1 MANRL
6 AGYTDKFVQLRYTN
20 TLYVIS
26 FIMHCYISAH
36 YTIQK
41 MQLDG
46 TNVWILSFW
55 YSIFGTIVSLIP
67 SVLFEKMTLPST
79 GVEWAFMI
87 GHCFGS
93 ALFAAAT
100 MVGQQMASPMTVSLA
115 LGFQIVF
122 YFAAQY
128 IFFYECCTAL
138 GLMTE
143 LVKAALAVLS
153 AVLVPLQRAFVHL
166 KGRRLEND
174 FNPEKTELLDSP

>member
-1 MANRL
+1 
-6 AGYTDKFVQLRYTN
+6 
-20 TLYVIS
+20 
-26 FIMHCYISAH
+26 
-36 YTIQK
+36 

-67 SVLFEKMTLPST
+67 SVIFEKMTLPST

-100 MVGQQMASPMTVSLA
+100 MVGQQMASLMTVSLA

-143 LVKAALAVLS
+143 LVGGALAVLS
-153 AVLVPLQRAFVHL
+153 AVLVPLQKAFVHL
-166 KGRRLEND
+166 QDRGLEND
-174 FNPEKTELLDSP
+174 SNPEKTELLDSP

>member
-1 MANRL
+1 MNKL
-6 AGYTDKFVQLRYTN
+6 AGYTDTFVQLRSTITSYIN
-20 TLYVIS
+20 TL
-26 FIMHCYISAH
+26 FQFYISAH
-36 YTIQK
+36 YTVQK

-67 SVLFEKMTLPST
+67 SVIFEKMTLPST

-100 MVGQQMASPMTVSLA
+100 MLGQQMASLMTVSLA

-143 LVKAALAVLS
+143 LIGAALAVLS
-153 AVLVPLQRAFVHL
+153 AVLVPLQKAFVHL
-166 KGRRLEND
+166 IGKRLENFSD
-174 FNPEKTELLDSP
+174 AEKTELLDSP